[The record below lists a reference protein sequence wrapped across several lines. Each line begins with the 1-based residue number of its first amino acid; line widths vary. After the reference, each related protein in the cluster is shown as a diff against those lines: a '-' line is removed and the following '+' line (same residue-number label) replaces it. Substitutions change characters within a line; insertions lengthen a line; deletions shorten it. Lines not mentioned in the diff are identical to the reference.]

1 MLGVVGVNGALSYGV
16 SLASAWILQ
25 VEWAWLDCMCYITS
39 FMIIDI
45 SSDIF
50 SCGTWVFVY
59 SLVHV
64 MCLCVCEYGM
74 SAMYVV

>member
-1 MLGVVGVNGALSYGV
+1 MIVDLSCDV
-16 SLASAWILQ
+16 
-25 VEWAWLDCMCYITS
+25 
-39 FMIIDI
+39 
-45 SSDIF
+45 F

-59 SLVHV
+59 AFVHV